1 MPRKLYTPL
10 LAALGSAAL
19 LAGCGGSSNP
29 PSTHKKTAPAKT
41 TPTTTK
47 PASSTPS
54 STSPASAALTPAEL
68 KAAAAGCQ
76 TAVAN
81 FPTAFGSAA
90 KSDVSKVCSDLAS
103 GNLTAARSDARK
115 YCADLISLLPAQYKS
130 EAEAGCNAVKKEF

>member
-10 LAALGSAAL
+10 LVALASAAL
-19 LAGCGGSSNP
+19 LAGCGGSSKPNT
-29 PSTHKKTAPAKT
+29 PSTHKKTPAKT
-41 TPTTTK
+41 TPAATK
-47 PASSTPS
+47 PAS

-81 FPTAFGSAA
+81 FPTAFGSKA